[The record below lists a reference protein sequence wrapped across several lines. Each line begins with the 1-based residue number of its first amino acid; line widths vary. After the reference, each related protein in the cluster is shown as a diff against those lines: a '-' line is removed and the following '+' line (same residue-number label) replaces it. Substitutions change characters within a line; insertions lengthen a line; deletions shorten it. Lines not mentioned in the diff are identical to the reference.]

1 MSDFV
6 YTETEVKDMC
16 NEALKK
22 RPSLFYKENFVK
34 NTGHIKN
41 TGVSYTEFIAQFL
54 IDNIADYK
62 NGIKQITREKSSYY
76 TRSHDGEYKVNP
88 AGEEN
93 KKYDRKEEKIAMDM
107 YKACQHGGE
116 FDVIGKIIDYQTP
129 LKNVQGDEAGKI
141 DLLAYNGENLR
152 ILELKKQENSETMLR
167 CILEVYTYFQTV
179 DKVKLIKDFNDGCH
193 LEMPENERIVR
204 ASALVFENS
213 CQYSDYNEYPI
224 LHKLLDEL
232 KVEVLS
238 MREENG
244 EYKISI
250 LHEMK
255 E

>member
-54 IDNIADYK
+54 LDKIKEYK
-62 NGIKQITREKSSYY
+62 NGIKQITREKTYCISTHNGDCSGKSDREETVAMSMYSSWQNSEGYY
-76 TRSHDGEYKVNP
+76 
-88 AGEEN
+88 
-93 KKYDRKEEKIAMDM
+93 
-107 YKACQHGGE
+107 
-116 FDVIGKIIDYQTP
+116 VIGKIIDYQTP

>member
-1 MSDFV
+1 MD
-6 YTETEVKDMC
+6 KG
-16 NEALKK
+16 N
-22 RPSLFYKENFVK
+22 
-34 NTGHIKN
+34 IKH
-41 TGVSYTEFIAQFL
+41 TSVSYTEFIAQFL

-129 LKNVQGDEAGKI
+129 LKNIRDDKAGKI
-141 DLLAYNGENLR
+141 DLLAYNGKKLR
-152 ILELKKQENSETMLR
+152 ILELKRPDNDDTMLH
-167 CILEVYTYFQTV
+167 CILEAYTYFQTV

-193 LEMPENERIVR
+193 LDMPENEGIVR

-213 CQYSDYNEYPI
+213 RQYSDYNEYSA
-224 LHKLLDEL
+224 LREL
-232 KVEVLS
+232 INTLGVEVLA

-250 LHEMK
+250 LHEVK

>member
-1 MSDFV
+1 METV
-6 YTETEVKDMC
+6 IHTEAWIKKKCED
-16 NEALKK
+16 ALKN
-22 RPSLFYKENFVK
+22 PSEFYNEHFVNNK
-34 NTGHIKN
+34 GNIKH
-41 TGVSYTEFIAQFL
+41 TSVSYTEFIAQFL

-129 LKNVQGDEAGKI
+129 LKNIRDDKAGKI
-141 DLLAYNGENLR
+141 DLLAYNGKKLR
-152 ILELKKQENSETMLR
+152 ILELKRPDNDDTMLH
-167 CILEVYTYFQTV
+167 CILEAYTYFQTV

-193 LEMPENERIVR
+193 LDMPENEGIVR

-213 CQYSDYNEYPI
+213 RQYSDYNEYSA
-224 LHKLLDEL
+224 LREL
-232 KVEVLS
+232 INTLGVEVLA

-250 LHEMK
+250 LHEVK